1 MSESLILR
9 MSLFYDMY
17 YSRHVLSA
25 VCLCILMVFG
35 GCTSIT
41 PNSPKTPALLTTTGS
56 SLPPLTLSS
65 ALTIRVA
72 SLPMG
77 SVLPDIYTCKGLGIS
92 PPVSW
97 EGIPPA
103 TKSLVLILDDPDA
116 PNGSFTHWIV
126 FNIPPEKGELAQAQ
140 PNAKV
145 LAIGAQQGDTSTGSR
160 GYYPPCP
167 PIGETHRYVF
177 RLYAVDMDITQ
188 PTADRS
194 SIEWALN
201 GHTLANTEIVTI
213 FKR

>member
-1 MSESLILR
+1 
-9 MSLFYDMY
+9 MY
-17 YSRHVLSA
+17 YSWFSLFSA
-25 VCLCILMVFG
+25 VTLCIFIVSG

-41 PNSPKTPALLTTTGS
+41 PISPQSPASLTTTGS
-56 SLPPLTLSS
+56 PHPTLTPSS

-72 SLPMG
+72 SLSMG
-77 SVLPDIYTCKGLGIS
+77 SVLPDIYTCKGSGIS
-92 PPVSW
+92 PEVSW
-97 EGIPPA
+97 DGIPPG

-126 FNIPPEKGELAQAQ
+126 FNIPPETGELAQSQ

-167 PIGETHRYVF
+167 PIGATHHYVF

-201 GHTLANTEIVTI
+201 GHTLANTKFVTI

>member
-1 MSESLILR
+1 
-9 MSLFYDMY
+9 
-17 YSRHVLSA
+17 
-25 VCLCILMVFG
+25 
-35 GCTSIT
+35 
-41 PNSPKTPALLTTTGS
+41 
-56 SLPPLTLSS
+56 
-65 ALTIRVA
+65 LTIRVD
-72 SLPMG
+72 SLSKG
-77 SVLPDIYTCKGLGIS
+77 AILPDIYTCKGSGIS

-97 EGIPPA
+97 DGIPPG

-126 FNIPPEKGELAQAQ
+126 FNIPPENGELAQAQ

-145 LAIGAQQGDTSTGSR
+145 LVIGAQQGDTSTGSR

-167 PIGETHRYVF
+167 PIGETHHYVF

-201 GHTLANTEIVTI
+201 GHTIENTEIVTI

>member
-1 MSESLILR
+1 MK
-9 MSLFYDMY
+9 
-17 YSRHVLSA
+17 YSWFTLSA
-25 VCLCILMVFG
+25 VTICILIVSS

-41 PNSPKTPALLTTTGS
+41 PVSPQSPASLTTTVPRS
-56 SLPPLTLSS
+56 NTLTPST

-72 SLPMG
+72 SLSMG
-77 SVLPDIYTCKGLGIS
+77 SVLPDTYTCKGPGTS
-92 PPVSW
+92 PAVSW
-97 EGIPPA
+97 DGIPHG

-126 FNIPPEKGELAQAQ
+126 FNIPPETQELAPAQ

-145 LAIGAQQGDTSTGSR
+145 LTIGAQQGETSTGSR

-167 PIGETHRYVF
+167 PIGTTHRYVF
-177 RLYAVDMDITQ
+177 RLFAVDMDIAQ
-188 PTADRS
+188 PMADRS

-201 GHTLANTEIVTI
+201 GHTLADTKLVTI